1 MAVTHVT
8 DLTKS
13 SKYFLVF
20 NTVEMIQFGLQT
32 ALNQEEKKIIQAYV
46 IVFVPLLTCI
56 MFHVKQTVPREEDR
70 RGPK

>member
-1 MAVTHVT
+1 M
-8 DLTKS
+8 
-13 SKYFLVF
+13 F